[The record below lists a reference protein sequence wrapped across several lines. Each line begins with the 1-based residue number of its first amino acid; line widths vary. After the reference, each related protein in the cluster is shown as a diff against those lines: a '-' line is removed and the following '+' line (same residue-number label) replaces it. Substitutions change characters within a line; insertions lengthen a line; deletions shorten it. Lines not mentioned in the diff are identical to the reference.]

1 MYSCDEIKEQL
12 WDIAELDESEIPAHI
27 KEHIEN
33 CTECAAE
40 FDEIKKIKADL
51 SSMHEDAPSE
61 LVGNVMAAVKKDKRY
76 KTPINKIVKICAA
89 SAAAVLLCVFT
100 VHNVMLSEQKNGDM
114 AMPSSPDYNIEKPE
128 AEDVLD
134 DYDKVETPNESE
146 VSPSLGE
153 GRFSELLDF
162 DFSECYYDGI
172 FPDDIGVLYFISAD
186 YSEKIDD
193 VLFDCFENKISDR
206 VLYVGTLDINKTTK
220 LDGIYDTKYT
230 RSVYGSVEYFAVIVV
245 EE

>member
-12 WDIAELDESEIPAHI
+12 WDIAELDESEIPAYI
-27 KEHIEN
+27 KEHLES

-61 LVGNVMAAVKKDKRY
+61 LVGKVMAAVKKEKRN
-76 KTPINKIVKICAA
+76 KTPINKIIKICAA
-89 SAAAVLLCVFT
+89 SAAAVLLCVLT
-100 VHNVMLSEQKNGDM
+100 VHNVMLSEKKNGDM

-128 AEDVLD
+128 AEDVLHD
-134 DYDKVETPNESE
+134 EVNKVPSESE
-146 VSPSLGE
+146 VSPSLNA

-172 FPDDIGVLYFISAD
+172 FPDDIGVLYFVSAD
-186 YSEKIDD
+186 YSERVDD
-193 VLFDCFENKISDR
+193 VLVDCFKNKISDR
-206 VLYVGTLDINKTTK
+206 TLYVGVLDVNKTTK
-220 LDGIYDTKYT
+220 LDGVYDTKYT

>member
-27 KEHIEN
+27 KEHLEN
-33 CTECAAE
+33 CAECAAE

-61 LVGNVMAAVKKDKRY
+61 LVGNVMAAVKKEKRN
-76 KTPINKIVKICAA
+76 KTPINKIIKICAA

-100 VHNVMLSEQKNGDM
+100 VHNAMLSSQKNGDM
-114 AMPSSPDYNIEKPE
+114 AMPSSPNYNDGKSEE
-128 AEDVLD
+128 EVLHD
-134 DYDKVETPNESE
+134 EVNKCPSESE
-146 VSPSLGE
+146 VSPSLND

-172 FPDDIGVLYFISAD
+172 FPDDIGVLYFVSD
-186 YSEKIDD
+186 DCSEKID
-193 VLFDCFENKISDR
+193 VFLIDCFKNKISDR
-206 VLYVGTLDINKTTK
+206 VLYVGVLDTFKTMK
-220 LDGIYDTKYT
+220 LDEIYDTKYT